1 MIPLLIQENYL
12 NAMGD
17 RRSGQD
23 LDSMAAA
30 SDYISLGD
38 SISVQLRTNQ
48 DWSLLPNLGLA
59 SALAPALLIEGS
71 TFYPRFPEWLGKN
84 SSSRKAKRL
93 IRELKTSMGYNAQ
106 ASRMEIQNEYVD
118 LILNVIY
125 REIKNGKDGVPEA
138 VSIMVDLGISN
149 EVLKEHLM
157 QLSMDLKL
165 T

>member
-1 MIPLLIQENYL
+1 
-12 NAMGD
+12 
-17 RRSGQD
+17 
-23 LDSMAAA
+23 
-30 SDYISLGD
+30 
-38 SISVQLRTNQ
+38 
-48 DWSLLPNLGLA
+48 
-59 SALAPALLIEGS
+59 
-71 TFYPRFPEWLGKN
+71 
-84 SSSRKAKRL
+84 
-93 IRELKTSMGYNAQ
+93 
-106 ASRMEIQNEYVD
+106 MEIQNEYVD